1 MSTLI
6 KDINWL
12 VDYLSHVGAD
22 HKSSWFDSTAEDYQL
37 CIDVINQLTDVIEE
51 VDFVDED
58 EVNITAIKKFK
69 DGY

>member
-22 HKSSWFDSTAEDYQL
+22 HKSSGLDSTAEDYQL

-51 VDFVDED
+51 VDFVE
-58 EVNITAIKKFK
+58 EVDIKAIKNFK
-69 DGY
+69 DGN

>member
-12 VDYLSHVGAD
+12 VDYLSNVGAD
-22 HKSSWFDSTAEDYQL
+22 YKSSGLDSTAEDYQL

-51 VDFVDED
+51 VDFVDEVD
-58 EVNITAIKKFK
+58 IKAIKKFK
-69 DGY
+69 KGY

>member
-1 MSTLI
+1 MSELI
-6 KDINWL
+6 KDVNWL

-22 HKSSWFDSTAEDYQL
+22 YKSSGFDSTADDYQL

-51 VDFVDED
+51 VDFVDD
-58 EVNITAIKKFK
+58 VNITAIKKFK

>member
-22 HKSSWFDSTAEDYQL
+22 HKSSGLDSTAEDYQL

-51 VDFVDED
+51 VDFVDEVD
-58 EVNITAIKKFK
+58 IKAIKNFK
-69 DGY
+69 DGN

>member
-22 HKSSWFDSTAEDYQL
+22 HKSSGLDSTAEDYQL

-51 VDFVDED
+51 VDFVDEVD
-58 EVNITAIKKFK
+58 IKAIKKFK

>member
-12 VDYLSHVGAD
+12 VDYLSNVGAD
-22 HKSSWFDSTAEDYQL
+22 HKSSGLDSTAEDYQL

-51 VDFVDED
+51 VDFVDEVD
-58 EVNITAIKKFK
+58 IKAIKKFK
-69 DGY
+69 TGY

>member
-12 VDYLSHVGAD
+12 VDYLAHVGAD
-22 HKSSWFDSTAEDYQL
+22 HKSSGLDSTAEDYQL

-51 VDFVDED
+51 VDFVDEVD
-58 EVNITAIKKFK
+58 IKAIKKFK
-69 DGY
+69 KGY

>member
-22 HKSSWFDSTAEDYQL
+22 HKSSGLDSTAEDYQL

-51 VDFVDED
+51 VDWVDED

-69 DGY
+69 EGY

>member
-22 HKSSWFDSTAEDYQL
+22 HKSSGLDSTAEDYQL

-51 VDFVDED
+51 VDFVDEVD
-58 EVNITAIKKFK
+58 IKAIKEFK
-69 DGY
+69 DGN